1 MRGCDDLP
9 GGPRVVV
16 ARVVRDDGA
25 AAHEVVVL
33 HQSEVSI
40 ASSCWPITAHLVEQQ
55 TGPGELPGHGVPV
68 LPARHPRGLPRAAG
82 LAGLPHQLLAA
93 AALGPRHELHQ

>member
-1 MRGCDDLP
+1 MRCCDDLP

-16 ARVVRDDGA
+16 VSVVGDDGA

-40 ASSCWPITAHLVEQQ
+40 ASSC
-55 TGPGELPGHGVPV
+55 
-68 LPARHPRGLPRAAG
+68 
-82 LAGLPHQLLAA
+82 
-93 AALGPRHELHQ
+93 